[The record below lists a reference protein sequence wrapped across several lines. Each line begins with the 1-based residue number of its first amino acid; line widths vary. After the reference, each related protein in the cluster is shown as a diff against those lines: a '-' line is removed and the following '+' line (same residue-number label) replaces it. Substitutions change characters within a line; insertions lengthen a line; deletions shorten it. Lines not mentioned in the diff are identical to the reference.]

1 MKKYKFGIGVGYV
14 GCDRVAEITSEEL
27 GFTDEEWDE
36 MTEKEKQDILDEEL
50 ENFVSNNV
58 EQWWSEI

>member
-14 GCDRVAEITSEEL
+14 GCDRVSEITTEEL
-27 GFTDEEWDE
+27 GFSDEEWDE
-36 MTEKEKQDILDEEL
+36 MTEEERTRILDEEL
-50 ENFVSNNV
+50 EDFVSNYV